1 VLELR
6 GFKRLELAAGAR
18 KRITFSLTP
27 EQLAFW
33 SARGQWLIEAG
44 RIDFWI
50 GASSADLRANG
61 SFEITKTH
69 TGTAPAAALPTRV
82 IVSSIN

>member
-1 VLELR
+1 M
-6 GFKRLELAAGAR
+6 
-18 KRITFSLTP
+18 TFSLTP

-33 SARGQWLIEAG
+33 NRNSWLIEAG
-44 RIDFWI
+44 RIDFWV
-50 GASSADLRANG
+50 GASSADLRASG

-82 IVSSIN
+82 TVSNPN

>member
-1 VLELR
+1 LR
-6 GFKRLELAAGAR
+6 GFKRVDLAPGAR

-33 SARGQWLIEAG
+33 NARGQWTVEAG

-69 TGTAPAAALPTRV
+69 AGTAPAAALATRV
-82 IVSSIN
+82 TVTNN